1 MFNPTVAAFLVAL
14 SFSSLASA
22 SVIQPRDEVV
32 MFNGQNVTFNYTD
45 SIVPEGSL
53 FGMGLLRTGA
63 LVPLKVTSENWR
75 GPVIL
80 NIDDMDEIPA
90 TYLLQW
96 PFFQN
101 GSSYTAQLFQY
112 NEKTLDVLVPNVRNA
127 TFTWVNIPGRD
138 V

>member
-1 MFNPTVAAFLVAL
+1 MSQTHFQSPSSTENSVPPKLSNTMFNPTVAAFLAAL

-63 LVPLKVTSENWR
+63 LVPLKVTSEKC
-75 GPVIL
+75 VQVTF
-80 NIDDMDEIPA
+80 EIVH
-90 TYLLQW
+90 
-96 PFFQN
+96 F
-101 GSSYTAQLFQY
+101 
-112 NEKTLDVLVPNVRNA
+112 
-127 TFTWVNIPGRD
+127 
-138 V
+138 